1 MNAILYIA
9 INRKVIKSLK
19 RGDEPF
25 RHAGGPSAMP
35 AVEERSVCLRVHGQL
50 CSQQAAQGS
59 FSGLFIYF
67 MAGFLLC
74 KRKS

>member
-1 MNAILYIA
+1 MHAILYIA

-35 AVEERSVCLRVHGQL
+35 ACGGEICVSVCAW
-50 CSQQAAQGS
+50 AALLPASSPRKYFWAIYILYGR
-59 FSGLFIYF
+59 LF
-67 MAGFLLC
+67 AL
-74 KRKS
+74 